1 MNSNLNY
8 LLAQERAARFARDAA
23 QARLADAS
31 RPEKAPARGTR
42 LLARL
47 FARRS
52 EDRGGAATQ
61 APIHSPAEDAA
72 S

>member
-8 LLAQERAARFARDAA
+8 LLTQERAAKFARDAA
-23 QARLADAS
+23 QARLAAAS
-31 RPEKAPARGTR
+31 RPAKARARGTH

-47 FARRS
+47 FARHS
-52 EDRGGAATQ
+52 EERRGEL